1 MKVLVL
7 CPRSDLAGVGIGIKQ
22 AFDGYSRD
30 WEVRM
35 VRARSRSY
43 DYPGD
48 APWDEK
54 DDLVEWADLVHVMEI
69 PAAMPR
75 GKKLV
80 LHHHGS
86 YFRWHQD
93 AVLAEQRR
101 RGAIGL
107 AATLDLYL
115 RAPNDLEWLPAP
127 YDVDWLHRR
136 RRTKR
141 GRALRIVQCPTNR
154 VTKNTDAL
162 LAAAKRLSKDIEVE
176 VDIVEGVTWAES
188 LRRKADADIVFDQL
202 LTGYGN
208 NAVEAMAMGIPV
220 IAGLDPVL
228 AARQGHPIPHNTKA
242 EMLRRFGGSLPYVDA
257 YEETVYEALVQLV
270 DVDNRAA
277 WGERG
282 LAHVRRFHDQPV
294 VVRQLEQ
301 VYSRA

>member
-1 MKVLVL
+1 MKVLIL

-30 WEVRM
+30 WQVRV
-35 VRARSRSY
+35 VRAQDKVY
-43 DYPGD
+43 DYPKD
-48 APWDEK
+48 AGWAEK
-54 DDLVEWADLVHVMEI
+54 NALVDWADLVHVMEI

-86 YFRWHQD
+86 YFRWHRTT
-93 AVLAEQRR
+93 VLSEQRH
-101 RGAIGL
+101 RGAVGIVSTIDLLLL
-107 AATLDLYL
+107 APDDLT
-115 RAPNDLEWLPAP
+115 WIPAP
-127 YDVDWLHRR
+127 YDVDWLYGMRR
-136 RRTKR
+136 RHPRR
-141 GRALRIVQCPTNR
+141 PLRIVQCPTNR

-162 LAAAKRLSKDIEVE
+162 LAAAERLSKDVPVE

-220 IAGLDPVL
+220 IAGLDPEL
-228 AARQGHPIPHNTKA
+228 AAHHGHPIPHGTQD
-242 EMLRRFGGSLPYVDA
+242 EMLRRFGGLPYVSA
-257 YEETVYEALVQLV
+257 HEESVYEALVQLV

-277 WGERG
+277 WGARG
-282 LAHVRRFHDQPV
+282 LAHVRKFHDQPV

-301 VYSRA
+301 VYLRA